1 MAPERARAAALQ
13 GGKASRPP
21 LRKINLIGTLI
32 FNRSEKKKKKIG
44 ELGKMIAISK
54 SSRLKAGTRR
64 NGQKEP

>member
-32 FNRSEKKKKKIG
+32 FNRSEKKKKIG

>member
-32 FNRSEKKKKKIG
+32 FNRSEKKKKNRRV
-44 ELGKMIAISK
+44 GKND
-54 SSRLKAGTRR
+54 R
-64 NGQKEP
+64 NLEIEPFEGRHAP

>member
-21 LRKINLIGTLI
+21 LQKINLIGTLI
-32 FNRSEKKKKKIG
+32 FNRSEKKKKIG

-54 SSRLKAGTRR
+54 SSRLKAGRRR